1 MNVYVQMLFIFGA
14 GAFLTW
20 WFLLGL
26 LNPFINA
33 SLAIIKCALEV
44 ILTFFFSCI
53 SALSNEIERRITL
66 PIRRIKQRI
75 HIHPLIKAGF
85 YLTIGFSV
93 FVLDHFYATKIYAED
108 ETKFYDFVIG
118 GNKYW
123 VTEEALSI
131 GGFFIFIGS
140 LYLVGVVLRAL
151 NQLLDHPI
159 RISIVL
165 QK

>member
-14 GAFLTW
+14 AAFLTW

-33 SLAIIKCALEV
+33 CLAIIKCALEV
-44 ILTFFFSCI
+44 ILTFFFSGI
-53 SALSNEIERRITL
+53 SALSNKIERRITF

-75 HIHPLIKAGF
+75 HIHPIIKAGF
-85 YLTIGFSV
+85 YLTIGFSI

-108 ETKFYDFVIG
+108 ETKFYNFILQG
-118 GNKYW
+118 KTYW
-123 VTEEALSI
+123 ITEEALSI
-131 GGFFIFIGS
+131 GGFFIFIGT
-140 LYLVGVVLRAL
+140 LYLAGVVLKAL
-151 NQLLDHPI
+151 NQLLDRPI